1 MYRDAYKQIYRGRRG
16 RDIVSASSF
25 TITSTSTL
33 YNAPS
38 IVTTMH
44 RREHTIYLQLINKKL
59 FEKKITYLHI
69 YKIENCFA

>member
-1 MYRDAYKQIYRGRRG
+1 MPNPVK
-16 RDIVSASSF
+16 SF
-25 TITSTSTL
+25 TDCTGSCKSYHTITSTSTL
-33 YNAPS
+33 CNAPS